1 MKNTTLRSPTLA
13 RFAPALAAAAL
24 VLAAPLAWAQAAA
37 KNAVESVTFSSIQGG
52 KILVKVGLKEALGA
66 APQGFAVSN
75 PPRIAID
82 LPETVNGTGRNQI
95 EAGEGDLRSISL
107 VQTANRTRL
116 VMNLTRTLPY
126 TQAIDGNQ
134 LVVTIDGSQAAP
146 GATASA
152 TTAAAPAVF
161 AEATPATSGVRY
173 NVRDV
178 DFRRGNAG
186 EGRVIVDLSSPNMGI
201 DIRTQ
206 GRQLVVDFINAS
218 VPRNLVRRMDVGD
231 FGTPVRFVDTFEQG
245 GNGRLVIEPRG
256 LWEYSAYQTDT
267 QFIVEVKPVKED
279 PNKLVQSSTPGYAGE
294 KLSLNFQNVE
304 VRAVLQVI
312 ADFTGLNIITSDTV
326 GGNLTLRLKD
336 VPWDQALD
344 IILQAKGLSKRKN
357 GNVVLIAPTDELAAK
372 EKLAL
377 EAQAAVGDLEPVRTE
392 SFALSYAKAEDLKK
406 LLTDKDQ
413 RILSKRGSAS
423 TDERTNTLF
432 IQDSG
437 ARLEEARRLV
447 QQLDVP
453 VRQVLIEARIVIADD
468 KWGRQLG
475 ARFGTQ
481 SAFHTDNYNVGMSGS
496 LTDTTTGSLA
506 QNPQSRG
513 SASLALPYGQ
523 GGGTMGY
530 ATETGLTGLIPI
542 GAQPQQ
548 LNVNLPVTGA
558 AGQLALSIL
567 NLGSGNL
574 VNVELSALEAD
585 NRGKVVSSPRVIT
598 ADKKKAVISQGTEIP
613 YLTATAS
620 GATAV
625 VFKPAVLELSVTPRI
640 TPDDRIIM
648 DLDVKK
654 DSVGQLVPSSAGTI
668 PSIDTKKV
676 STQVLVDNGDT
687 IVLGGI
693 FEQTTRTTVTKV
705 PFLGDIPVVGN
716 LFKTTQKQDDKTEL
730 LIFVTPKIVK
740 DSLSVR

>member
-1 MKNTTLRSPTLA
+1 MTTLRIRTPRLLGA
-13 RFAPALAAAAL
+13 AFAALALMLSPA
-24 VLAAPLAWAQAAA
+24 AWAQ
-37 KNAVESVTFSSIQGG
+37 KNAVESISFSSVQGG
-52 KILVKVGLKEALGA
+52 KVVVKVGMKEALGA
-66 APQGFAVSN
+66 VPQGFAVTN

-82 LPETVNGTGRNQI
+82 LPDTANALGRNQV
-95 EAGEGDLRSISL
+95 EAGEGDLKSISV

-116 VMNLTRTLPY
+116 VMNLTRNLSY
-126 TQAIDGNQ
+126 TQAVDGKT
-134 LVVTIDGSQAAP
+134 LLVTIEGGTVSSSTGQASATAP
-146 GATASA
+146 TATAS
-152 TTAAAPAVF
+152 F
-161 AEATPATSGVRY
+161 AEPPPGVTTRY
-173 NVRDV
+173 NLRDV

-186 EGRVIVDLSSPNMGI
+186 EGRVVVDLSSPNVGI
-201 DIRTQ
+201 DIRLQ
-206 GRQLVVDFINAS
+206 GRQVLVDFINTN
-218 VPRNLVRRMDVGD
+218 VPKNLVRRLDVGD
-231 FGTPVRFVDTFEQG
+231 FATPVKFVDTFEQG
-245 GNGRLVIEPRG
+245 PNARMVIDPRG

-279 PNKLVQSSTPGYAGE
+279 PNKLVQSSVPGYAGE

-377 EAQAAVGDLEPVRTE
+377 EATAAISDLEPVRTE
-392 SFALSYAKAEDLKK
+392 SFALSYARAEDVRK

-413 RILSKRGSAS
+413 KILSKRGTAS
-423 TDERTNTLF
+423 MDERTNTLF
-432 IQDSG
+432 VQDTG
-437 ARLEEARRLV
+437 GRLEEARRLI

-468 KWGRQLG
+468 RWGRQLG

-481 SAFHTDNYNVGMSGS
+481 SAYNQNSYNFGVSGT
-496 LTDTTTGSLA
+496 LTDTVSPVA
-506 QNPQSRG
+506 NNPFSRG
-513 SASLALPYGQ
+513 SSSLVSPFTVIPPGPQAFTSTLPAAGQ
-523 GGGTMGY
+523 P
-530 ATETGLTGLIPI
+530 E
-542 GAQPQQ
+542 Q
-548 LNVNLPVTGA
+548 LNVNLPVVGA
-558 AGQLALSIL
+558 AGSLALSIL

-574 VNVELSALEAD
+574 VNIELSALEAD

-613 YLTATAS
+613 YLTAAAS
-620 GATAV
+620 GATTIT
-625 VFKPAVLELSVTPRI
+625 FKPAVLELAVTPRI
-640 TPDDRIIM
+640 TPDDKIIM
-648 DLDVKK
+648 DLEVKK
-654 DSVGQLVPSSAGTI
+654 DTVGAVIGTSTGTI

-687 IVLGGI
+687 VVLGGI
-693 FEQTTRTTVTKV
+693 FEQETRTTTTKV
-705 PFLGDIPVVGN
+705 PLLGDLPIVGY
-716 LFKTTQKQDDKTEL
+716 LFKKTQKQDDKTEL

-740 DSLSVR
+740 DSLTVR

>member
-1 MKNTTLRSPTLA
+1 MTTSLRIPTPARLWAGLA
-13 RFAPALAAAAL
+13 AFALA
-24 VLAAPLAWAQAAA
+24 LATPLAWGQGA
-37 KNAVESVTFSSIQGG
+37 KNAVESIDFSSVQGG
-52 KILVKVGLKEALGA
+52 KIVVRIGLREPLAA
-66 APQGFAVSN
+66 APQGFAVTN

-82 LPETVNGTGRNQI
+82 LPETSNAMNRSHV
-95 EAGEGDLRSISL
+95 EAGEGDLRSVTL
-107 VQTANRTRL
+107 VQAGTRTRL
-116 VMNLTRTLPY
+116 VMNLTRTVPY
-126 TQAIDGNQ
+126 TQAIEGKQ
-134 LVVTIDGSQAAP
+134 LVVTLEGGAVASSGAP
-146 GATASA
+146 VANAPTGAS
-152 TTAAAPAVF
+152 TTF
-161 AEATPATSGVRY
+161 AEPVPGSGTRY
-173 NVRDV
+173 SVRDV
-178 DFRRGNAG
+178 DFRRGNMG
-186 EGRVIVDLSSPNMGI
+186 EGRIVVDLSSANVGI
-201 DIRTQ
+201 DIRQQ
-206 GRQLVVDFINAS
+206 GRQVLVDFVNTD
-218 VPRNLVRRMDVGD
+218 VPPNLVRRLDVSD
-231 FGTPVRFVDTFEQG
+231 FATPVRFVDTFVQG
-245 GNGRLVIEPRG
+245 GNARMVIDPRG

-267 QFIVEVKPVKED
+267 QFILEVKPVKED
-279 PNKLVQSSTPGYAGE
+279 PNRLVQSATPGYAGE

-377 EAQAAVGDLEPVRTE
+377 EAQAAVSDLEPVRTE
-392 SFALSYAKAEDLKK
+392 SFALSYAKAEDLQK
-406 LLTDKDQ
+406 LLTNKEQ
-413 RILSKRGSAS
+413 KILSKRGTA
-423 TDERTNTLF
+423 TIDERTNTLF
-432 IQDSG
+432 IQDTG
-437 ARLEEARRLV
+437 GRLEEARRLV

-481 SAFHTDNYNVGMSGS
+481 SAFNTNSYNVGVSGS
-496 LTDTTTGSLA
+496 LTDTASPIGN
-506 QNPQSRG
+506 NPVSRG
-513 SASLALPYGQ
+513 AASLVYPGAAPNVAGFA
-523 GGGTMGY
+523 GGTV
-530 ATETGLTGLIPI
+530 ATGTVPI
-542 GAQPQQ
+542 GAQPEQ
-548 LNVNLPVTGA
+548 LNVNLPVVGA

-613 YLTATAS
+613 YLTAAAS
-620 GATAV
+620 GATTVA
-625 VFKPAVLELSVTPRI
+625 FKPAVLELSVTPRI

-648 DLDVKK
+648 DLEVKK
-654 DSVGQLVPSSAGTI
+654 DSVGQIFANI

-676 STQVLVDNGDT
+676 TTQVLVDNGDT

-693 FEQTTRTTVTKV
+693 FEQTTRTTVDKV
-705 PFLGDIPVVGN
+705 PFLGDLPFVGAI
-716 LFKTTQKQDDKTEL
+716 FKRTVKQDDKTEL

-740 DSLSVR
+740 DTLTVR

>member
-1 MKNTTLRSPTLA
+1 VTNKLRIPTYG
-13 RFAPALAAAAL
+13 RFGAALAAVVL
-24 VLAAPLAWAQAAA
+24 VLAAPVAWAQAA
-37 KNAVESVTFSSIQGG
+37 KNSVESIDFSSVQGG
-52 KILVKVGLKEALGA
+52 KIVVRIGMKEPLTAT
-66 APQGFAVSN
+66 PQGFAVTN

-82 LPETVNGTGRNQI
+82 LPETVNGLNRNQV
-95 EAGEGDLRSISL
+95 EAGEGDLRSVSV

-116 VMNLTRTLPY
+116 VMNLTRNLTY
-126 TQAIDGNQ
+126 TQAIEGRQ
-134 LVVTIDGSQAAP
+134 LVVTIDGSQALP
-146 GATASA
+146 GAGTVAI
-152 TTAAAPAVF
+152 APSGSSTVF
-161 AEATPATSGVRY
+161 AEASVPGSVRY
-173 NVRDV
+173 NIRDV

-186 EGRVIVDLSSPNMGI
+186 EARVVVDLSSSNIGI
-201 DIRTQ
+201 DIRQQ
-206 GRQLVVDFINAS
+206 GRQLVIDFINTN
-218 VPRNLVRRMDVGD
+218 VPRSLVRRLDVGD
-231 FGTPVRFVDTFEQG
+231 FGTPVRFVDTFEQSG
-245 GNGRLVIEPRG
+245 TARMVLEPRG
-256 LWEYSAYQTDT
+256 IWEYSAYQTDT

-377 EAQAAVGDLEPVRTE
+377 EALAAVSDLEPVRTE
-392 SFALSYAKAEDLKK
+392 SFALSYARAEDLRK
-406 LLTDKDQ
+406 LLSDKDQ
-413 RILSKRGSAS
+413 KILSKRGAV
-423 TDERTNTLF
+423 TVDERTNTIF
-432 IQDSG
+432 VQDTG
-437 ARLEEARRLV
+437 GRLEEARRLIL
-447 QQLDVP
+447 QLDVP

-481 SAFHTDNYNVGMSGS
+481 SAFNNNNYNIGVSGT
-496 LTDTTTGSLA
+496 LTDTVGSLGN
-506 QNPQSRG
+506 NPLSRG
-513 SASLALPYGQ
+513 SSSLSFPGSLGAAQ
-523 GGGTMGY
+523 GY
-530 ATETGLTGLIPI
+530 AGTLPT
-542 GAQPQQ
+542 GAQPEQ
-548 LNVNLPVTGA
+548 LNINLPVVGA

-574 VNVELSALEAD
+574 VNIELSALEAD

-613 YLTATAS
+613 YLTAAAS
-620 GATAV
+620 GATTV
-625 VFKPAVLELSVTPRI
+625 SFRPAVLELSVTPRI

-654 DSVGQLVPSSAGTI
+654 DSVGALINSAAGPVPT
-668 PSIDTKKV
+668 IDTKKV

-693 FEQTTRTTVTKV
+693 FEQTTRTTVDKV
-705 PFLGDIPVVGN
+705 PFLGDIPFLGT
-716 LFKTTQKQDDKTEL
+716 LFKRTVKQDDKTEL

-740 DSLSVR
+740 DTLSIR